1 MARGRRR
8 IISTR
13 GGRGGTGGGALL
25 FLLVAAGAVVVW
37 VVWAIVSAV
46 IAAFSTPYP
55 WIALAL
61 AGLGYAGYRL
71 AGIVR
76 RERLEALFFDAVAAL
91 HDGDPRAPELLGRL
105 EHRGRDEA
113 DAMLLVAAGA
123 ASRGQIQEALAAL
136 DRASALAGGIGRISG
151 GLPLDFPGLP
161 ATLWFFPDGW
171 GSGGL
176 EVARA
181 QLRVLAGQARL
192 AVENLKLS
200 AMDPAYA
207 LGMSTLAEAHVAL
220 RDPWRAAEA
229 LKEALR
235 AKELDADIACGLRYR
250 LARLLEQQGDMAAA
264 WREYRALVAA
274 GGHEDAAE
282 RLAAVEDAA
291 AEERRRKAE
300 ARRQEEE
307 AQAAAEEQR
316 RAAEAQRLQREAEL
330 REEELLRQALDRLEG
345 AKGAAGRRAAL
356 SWGLDRLTIPAM
368 RQRLMV
374 DASRV
379 EVEAVLDKV
388 DGLKTAAA
396 KRRHLGAA
404 LEALRADEIP
414 DELQA
419 QQIRWLEEA
428 LAALEE

>member
-1 MARGRRR
+1 MGRGRRR
-8 IISTR
+8 LISTR
-13 GGRGGTGGGALL
+13 RGRGGSGGGAVLL
-25 FLLVAAGAVVVW
+25 LLVAAGAVVLW
-37 VVWAIVSAV
+37 VVWTIVSAV
-46 IAAFSTPYP
+46 LAALATPYP
-55 WIALAL
+55 WIVLAL

-71 AGIVR
+71 AGILR
-76 RERLEALFFDAVAAL
+76 RERLEALFFDTVAAL
-91 HDGDPRAPELLGRL
+91 HDGDPRAAELLGQL
-105 EHRGRDEA
+105 EHRGHNEA
-113 DAMLLVAAGA
+113 DAMLLIAAGA
-123 ASRGQIQEALAAL
+123 ANQGQVQDALAAL
-136 DRASALAGGIGRISG
+136 DRASALAAGIGRLSG

-161 ATLWFFPDGW
+161 ATLWFFADGW

-192 AVENLKLS
+192 AVDTLRPT

-207 LGMSTLAEAHVAL
+207 IAMSTLAEAHAVL
-220 RDPWRAAEA
+220 GDPARAAAA

-235 AKELDADIACGLRYR
+235 AKELDAEIAHNLRYR
-250 LARLLEQQGDMAAA
+250 LAWLLEQQGAAA
-264 WREYRALVAA
+264 AAQREYRALVDA

-282 RLAAVEDAA
+282 RLAAIEEAA

-300 ARRQEEE
+300 ARREAQE

-316 RAAEAQRLQREAEL
+316 RLADAQRLQRESEL
-330 REEELLRQALDRLEG
+330 REEETLRQALDRLEG
-345 AKGAAGRRAAL
+345 AKGPAGRRAAL
-356 SWGLDRLTIPAM
+356 SWGLDRLTIPAL

-374 DASRV
+374 EASRV

-396 KRRHLGAA
+396 KRRHLTAA

-414 DELQA
+414 DEVQA

-428 LAALEE
+428 IAALEE